1 MATLAYAYTGRDA
14 TGKVVKGKLE
24 GSSESAVVAR
34 MRTMGLSPIAVAEA
48 AEGTGLSMEI
58 NIGFKKRVKTKDL
71 AVASRQ
77 IATMIAAGLSL
88 LRTLTIIAE
97 QTDNKTLAKAFSGVK
112 GDVEVGMS
120 FSDSIAKRP
129 EVFPPLMINLV
140 RAGEVGGFL
149 EGSLESIAANYEAE
163 VKLNGKIK
171 SAMTYPVI
179 VLIIAVVAVAAM
191 LIFVVPVFSA
201 MFKSLNAQLPLPTE
215 ILVILSNYMGIIG
228 PIVVVLAIAFAIWW
242 RKYKNTLRVR
252 QFVDPLKLRIPVFGE
267 LSKKVSVARLT
278 RNLAMMM
285 AAGVPILR
293 SLSIVGAVANNWVV
307 ETALNKVAESVR
319 QGKSIAEPL
328 AKEPLF
334 PSMVTQMIAV
344 GEDSGALEVML
355 RKVAEFYDQ
364 EVEAMT
370 EQLTAL
376 IEPIMIAVIG
386 VLIGGMIV
394 ALYLPIFDIYSAIQG
409 GSGSSS

>member
-1 MATLAYAYTGRDA
+1 MPTLAYSYTGRDA

-34 MRTMGLSPIAVAEA
+34 MRTMGLSPIAIAEA
-48 AEGTGLSMEI
+48 AEGTGLNMEI
-58 NIGFKKRVKTKDL
+58 NIGFLKKRVKTKDL

-97 QTDNKTLAKAFSGVK
+97 QTTNKTLAKAFSGVK
-112 GDVEVGMS
+112 ADVEVGMS

-140 RAGEVGGFL
+140 RAGEIGGFL

-179 VLIIAVVAVAAM
+179 VLIIAILAVAAM
-191 LIFVVPVFSA
+191 LIFVVPTFAA

-228 PIVVVLAIAFAIWW
+228 PIVIVLIVAFLIWW
-242 RKYKNTLRVR
+242 NRYKNNLRVR
-252 QFVDPLKLRIPVFGE
+252 QFVDPLKLKVPVFGE

-293 SLSIVGAVANNWVV
+293 SLSIVGSVANNWVV
-307 ETALNKVAESVR
+307 ETALSKVAESVR

-394 ALYLPIFDIYSAIQG
+394 ALYLPIFDIYSAV
-409 GSGSSS
+409 SGSSGSS

>member
-14 TGKVVKGKLE
+14 TGKIVKGKLE

-34 MRTMGLSPIAVAEA
+34 MRTMGLSPVAIAEDAG
-48 AEGTGLSMEI
+48 GTGLSRELSI
-58 NIGFKKRVKTKDL
+58 PGLQRKVKTKDL
-71 AVASRQ
+71 AIASRQ

-97 QTDNKTLAKAFSGVK
+97 QTENKRLAKAFDAVRS
-112 GDVEVGMS
+112 DVETGSS
-120 FSDSIAKRP
+120 FSDSIARRP
-129 EVFPPLMINLV
+129 EIFPPLMINLV
-140 RAGEVGGFL
+140 RAGEIGGFL
-149 EGSLESIAANYEAE
+149 EGSLESIAVNYESE

-179 VLIIAVVAVAAM
+179 VLIIAPIAVAAM
-191 LIFVVPVFSA
+191 LIFIVPVFSA
-201 MFKSLNAQLPLPTE
+201 MFKQLGAQLPLPTE
-215 ILVILSNYMGIIG
+215 FLVVLSNGMVYIG
-228 PIVVVLAIAFAIWW
+228 PITIAIIIAFTFWW
-242 RKYKNTLRVR
+242 QRNKNTLRVR
-252 QFVDPLKLRIPVFGE
+252 KFVDPLRLKIPVFG
-267 LSKKVSVARLT
+267 LLMKKVAIARLT

-307 ETALNKVAESVR
+307 EQALNNVGESVR
-319 QGKSIAEPL
+319 QGRSIAEPL
-328 AKEPLF
+328 AKEPIF

-355 RKVAEFYDQ
+355 HKVSEFYDQ

-386 VLIGGMIV
+386 VLVGGMIV
-394 ALYLPIFDIYSAIQG
+394 ALYMPIFDIYSHI
-409 GSGSSS
+409 SSS

>member
-1 MATLAYAYTGRDA
+1 MATLAYTYTGRDA
-14 TGKVVKGKLE
+14 TGKIVKGKLE

-34 MRTMGLSPIAVAEA
+34 MRTMGLSPVNISESAN
-48 AEGTGLSMEI
+48 GTGLNRDL
-58 NIGFKKRVKTKDL
+58 NIGFEKRVKTKDL
-71 AVASRQ
+71 AIASRQ
-77 IATMIAAGLSL
+77 IATMISAGLSL

-97 QTDNKTLAKAFSGVK
+97 QTESKRLAKAFEGVRS
-112 GDVEVGMS
+112 DVEVGSS

-129 EVFPPLMINLV
+129 EIFPPLMINLV
-140 RAGEVGGFL
+140 RAGEIGGFL
-149 EGSLESIAANYEAE
+149 EGSLESIAVNYEAE

-179 VLIIAVVAVAAM
+179 VLIIALIAVAAM
-191 LIFVVPVFSA
+191 LIFIVPVFSA

-215 ILVILSNYMGIIG
+215 FLVVLSNGMVYIGPAVVIGII
-228 PIVVVLAIAFAIWW
+228 AFNIWW
-242 RKYKNTLRVR
+242 AKYKNAEATRR
-252 QFVDPLKLRIPVFGE
+252 FVDPLKLKIPVFGE
-267 LSKKVSVARLT
+267 LMKKVSIARLT

-293 SLSIVGAVANNWVV
+293 SLSIVGAVANNYVV
-307 ETALNKVAESVR
+307 EQALNKVAESVR
-319 QGKSIAEPL
+319 QGRSIAEPL

-334 PSMVTQMIAV
+334 PSMVTQMISV

-355 RKVAEFYDQ
+355 RKVSEFYDQ
-364 EVEAMT
+364 EVESMT

-386 VLIGGMIV
+386 VLVGGMIV
-394 ALYLPIFDIYSAIQG
+394 ALYMPIFDIYSHIH
-409 GSGSSS
+409 

>member
-1 MATLAYAYTGRDA
+1 MATLAYAYTGRDV
-14 TGKVVKGKLE
+14 TGKIVKGKLE

-34 MRTMGLSPIAVAEA
+34 MRTMGLSPVTIAEDNG
-48 AEGTGLSMEI
+48 GTGLNRDL
-58 NIGFKKRVKTKDL
+58 NIGFQKRVKTKDL
-71 AVASRQ
+71 AIASRQ

-97 QTDNKTLAKAFSGVK
+97 QTENKRLAKAFATVRS
-112 GDVEVGMS
+112 DVEVGSS
-120 FSDSIAKRP
+120 FSDSIAKQP
-129 EVFPPLMINLV
+129 DVFPPLMINLV
-140 RAGEVGGFL
+140 RAGEIGGFL
-149 EGSLESIAANYEAE
+149 EGSLESIAINYESE

-179 VLIIAVVAVAAM
+179 VLIIALVAVAAM
-191 LIFVVPVFSA
+191 LIFIVPVFAA

-215 ILVILSNYMGIIG
+215 FLVVLSNGMVYIG
-228 PIVVVLAIAFAIWW
+228 PILIVGIIVFTVWW
-242 RKYKNTLRVR
+242 RKYKDTEGVRRV
-252 QFVDPLKLRIPVFGE
+252 VDPLKLKIPVFGE
-267 LSKKVSVARLT
+267 LTKKVSIARLT

-293 SLSIVGAVANNWVV
+293 SLSIVGAVSNNWVV

-319 QGKSIAEPL
+319 QGRSIAEPL

-344 GEDSGALEVML
+344 GEDSGALETML
-355 RKVAEFYDQ
+355 HKVSEFYDQ
-364 EVEAMT
+364 EVESMT

-386 VLIGGMIV
+386 VLVGGMIV
-394 ALYLPIFDIYSAIQG
+394 ALYMPIFDIYSHIQG
-409 GSGSSS
+409 G

>member
-1 MATLAYAYTGRDA
+1 ML
-14 TGKVVKGKLE
+14 
-24 GSSESAVVAR
+24 
-34 MRTMGLSPIAVAEA
+34 
-48 AEGTGLSMEI
+48 
-58 NIGFKKRVKTKDL
+58 
-71 AVASRQ
+71 
-77 IATMIAAGLSL
+77 
-88 LRTLTIIAE
+88 
-97 QTDNKTLAKAFSGVK
+97 
-112 GDVEVGMS
+112 
-120 FSDSIAKRP
+120 
-129 EVFPPLMINLV
+129 NLV

-149 EGSLESIAANYEAE
+149 EGSLESIATNYESE

-179 VLIIAVVAVAAM
+179 VLIIALIAVAAM
-191 LIFVVPVFSA
+191 LIFIVPVFSA

-215 ILVILSNYMGIIG
+215 VLVVLSQGMVYIG
-228 PIVVVLAIAFAIWW
+228 PITVVLIIVFTVWW
-242 RKYKNTLRVR
+242 RRNKNKTSVRRV
-252 QFVDPLKLRIPVFGE
+252 VDPLRLRIPVFGE
-267 LSKKVSVARLT
+267 LMKKVSIARLT

-293 SLSIVGAVANNWVV
+293 SLTIVGAVANNWVV
-307 ETALNKVAESVR
+307 EQALNKVGESVR

-355 RKVAEFYDQ
+355 RKISEFYDQ

-386 VLIGGMIV
+386 VLVGGMIV
-394 ALYLPIFDIYSAIQG
+394 ALYMPIFDIYGHISG
-409 GSGSSS
+409 GS

>member
-1 MATLAYAYTGRDA
+1 MATLAYAYTGRDQS
-14 TGKVVKGKLE
+14 GKIVKGKLE

-34 MRTMGLSPIAVAEA
+34 MRTMGLSPVSISEDA
-48 AEGTGLSMEI
+48 AGTGLNMEL

-88 LRTLTIIAE
+88 LRTLTIISE
-97 QTDNKTLAKAFSGVK
+97 QTENKRLAKAFGAVRA
-112 GDVEVGMS
+112 DVEVGTS
-120 FSDSIAKRP
+120 FSDAIAKQP
-129 EVFPPLMINLV
+129 DIFPPLMLNLV

-149 EGSLESIAANYEAE
+149 EGSLESIAENYEAE

-191 LIFVVPVFSA
+191 LIFIVPVFAA

-215 ILVILSNYMGIIG
+215 ILVVLSQWMVVIG
-228 PIVVVLAIAFAIWW
+228 PVTLVAIIAFVIWW
-242 RKYKNTLRVR
+242 RRYKNDLRVR
-252 QFVDPLKLRIPVFGE
+252 QFVDPLKLKIPVFGE
-267 LSKKVSVARLT
+267 LMKKVSVARLT

-285 AAGVPILR
+285 GAGVPILR
-293 SLSIVGAVANNWVV
+293 SLTIVGAVANNWVV
-307 ETALNKVAESVR
+307 ETALAKVGESVR
-319 QGKSIAEPL
+319 QGKTIAEPL
-328 AKEPLF
+328 SREPLF
-334 PSMVTQMIAV
+334 PAMVTQMIAV

-355 RKVAEFYDQ
+355 RKVSDFYDQ

-370 EQLTAL
+370 ESLTAL

-386 VLIGGMIV
+386 VLVGGMIV
-394 ALYLPIFDIYSAIQG
+394 ALYMPIFDIYSHIQG
-409 GSGSSS
+409 G